1 MSEGGQIINH
11 RARMFK
17 QVIRIALTFAVLA
30 TGFHFLY
37 KMASVPSLYYQSA
50 WYYAKA
56 SLLQPMTDQVFVSP
70 TFWNKVS
77 NKSYG
82 QKKVMLRPDQVLKA
96 CKSPTFFLINKAE
109 EALKKSILTFVLI
122 FLSTLLLF
130 FFKGLMSRKK
140 IHVEGQTLSSPWKIA
155 LKLKITGQASSIKL
169 GSLPLVKGS
178 ETRHILVSGGS
189 GSGKTNCFH
198 HILPQIRDQKQRAII
213 VDTTGTFVEKY
224 YRPDKDILLNPFDQ
238 RSVSWHPWCE
248 CKEVYD
254 YESLAQSFIPSTHNA
269 DEDFWRNS
277 AQAIFSSALQ
287 IKAEE
292 RKTSELLRLMLFE
305 SLPVLYHALESTEA
319 APFLDPASEK
329 TAGSIRSVA
338 ASFVRC
344 LKYFDDTKTPF
355 SIRDWVLNEKDD
367 SWLFLTATPSQRTSL
382 NPLLS
387 SWFSIAMRS
396 LFQMPEDLHRRLW
409 FVADELPKLNKLRDL
424 EGCLT
429 ESRKFG
435 GCALLAIQSPAQL
448 ETIYGLSTSKI
459 LIGNC
464 ATRIV
469 FSEQSSEIAYQISR
483 AFGEKE
489 TKEYQE
495 AISYGA
501 HEMRD
506 GVNISLQSRKSQVVT
521 PTSLMSLS
529 PNQAFVKLAGNLPI
543 TKIKL
548 GYRELPK
555 ISEGFLAKKKMPID
569 KHDECMEILS
579 SGWESKS
586 FR

>member
-1 MSEGGQIINH
+1 MNLFKNVSEGGQIINH
-11 RARMFK
+11 RARMLK
-17 QVIRIALTFAVLA
+17 QVIRIALTFAVL
-30 TGFHFLY
+30 TTSIYVLY
-37 KMASVPSLYYQSA
+37 KMVSIPIQHYQSA
-50 WYYAKA
+50 WYYAKT
-56 SLLQPMTDQVFVSP
+56 SLLKPVADHISVNPDV
-70 TFWNKVS
+70 WNKLS
-77 NKSYG
+77 NQNHG
-82 QKKVMLRPDQVLKA
+82 QKKLNLKPEQVLKT
-96 CKSPTFFLINKAE
+96 CKGPAFFIVKKAKE
-109 EALKKSILTFVLI
+109 IIKQSVFIFIFIFVN
-122 FLSTLLLF
+122 TLLLF
-130 FFKGLMSRKK
+130 FLKGLLSRKK
-140 IHVEGQTLSSPWKIA
+140 IHIEGQKLSSSWKIA
-155 LKLKITGQASSIKL
+155 LKLKITRQASSIKL

-254 YESLAQSFIPSTHNA
+254 YESLAQSFIPSAHNA
-269 DEDFWRNS
+269 DDDFWRTS

-292 RKTSELLRLMLFE
+292 KKVSELLRLMLFE
-305 SLPVLYHALESTEA
+305 SLPVLYHALEATEA

-344 LKYFDDTKTPF
+344 LKYFDDTKDPF

-367 SWLFLTATPSQRTSL
+367 SWLFLTANPSQRTSL

-387 SWFSIAMRS
+387 TWFSIAMRS
-396 LFQMPEDLHRRLW
+396 LLQMPEDLQRRLW

-448 ETIYGLSTSKI
+448 DTIYGISTSKI
-459 LIGNC
+459 LMGNC

-469 FSEQSSEIAYQISR
+469 FAEQSSEIAYQISKS
-483 AFGEKE
+483 FGEKE

-506 GVNISLQSRKSQVVT
+506 GVNISLQNRKSQVVT
-521 PTSLMSLS
+521 PTSLMSLN
-529 PNQAFVKLAGNLPI
+529 PNQAFIKLAGNLPI

-548 GYRELPK
+548 DYRELPT
-555 ISEGFLAKKKMPID
+555 ISESFLEKKKSTN
-569 KHDECMEILS
+569 KNDEQLQ
-579 SGWESKS
+579 KP
-586 FR
+586 

>member
-1 MSEGGQIINH
+1 MCK
-11 RARMFK
+11 R
-17 QVIRIALTFAVLA
+17 
-30 TGFHFLY
+30 
-37 KMASVPSLYYQSA
+37 
-50 WYYAKA
+50 
-56 SLLQPMTDQVFVSP
+56 P
-70 TFWNKVS
+70 TFYLIEKGEETLKRSTLIFV
-77 NKSYG
+77 
-82 QKKVMLRPDQVLKA
+82 VL
-96 CKSPTFFLINKAE
+96 
-109 EALKKSILTFVLI
+109 

-130 FFKGLMSRKK
+130 FFKGLMFRKT
-140 IHVEGQTLSSPWKIA
+140 IHVTGQTLSPTWKLA
-155 LKLKITGQASSIKL
+155 LKLKLTRQDSLIKL
-169 GSLPLVKGS
+169 GKLPLVRGS
-178 ETRHILVSGGS
+178 ETRHILISGGS

-198 HILPQIRDQKQRAII
+198 HILPQIRDQKQRAIV

-224 YRPDKDILLNPFDQ
+224 YRPGKDILLNPFDQ

-269 DEDFWRNS
+269 DEDFWRNA

-287 IKAEE
+287 VKAEE

-355 SIRDWVLNEKDD
+355 SIRDWVMNENDD
-367 SWLFLTATPSQRTSL
+367 SWLFLTSTPSQRTSL

-396 LFQMPEDLHRRLW
+396 LLQMPEDLQRRLW
-409 FVADELPKLNKLRDL
+409 FIADELPKLNKLRDL

-448 ETIYGLSTSKI
+448 DTIYGLSTSKI
-459 LIGNC
+459 LMGNC

-469 FSEQSSEIAYQISR
+469 FAEQSSEIAYQISKT
-483 AFGEKE
+483 FGEKE

-506 GVNISLQSRKSQVVT
+506 GVNISLQNRKSQVVT
-521 PTSLMSLS
+521 PTSLVSLN
-529 PNQAFVKLAGNLPI
+529 PNEAFVKLAGNFPI

-548 GYRELPK
+548 DYKELPK
-555 ISEGFLAKKKMPID
+555 ISQGFLAKEK
-569 KHDECMEILS
+569 EFLEGCILAI
-579 SGWESKS
+579 G
-586 FR
+586 